1 MKYRGI
7 LKIRN
12 IGNYR
17 HSFLVSVNPIGRNK
31 RKWVYHPTTDTE
43 IKSVRTKNKL
53 TKVANPPEIECLYV
67 DLNNEP
73 NIKNNANIS
82 DFTLYKQ
89 NQVCVFVQKDKSR
102 NRYKINGFYKGKRI
116 EGARKFAVVNSSGP
130 TRFRVKGCDTI
141 VEVNKINNNWTIK
154 LEDYNQK
161 SFHRTSTPNFEE
173 QTQVL
178 KFNYENKNQTPFLK
192 KI

>member
-7 LKIRN
+7 LKIDN

-17 HSFLVSVNPIGRNK
+17 DSFLVSVNPIGQNK
-31 RKWVYHPTTDTE
+31 QKWVYHPTTDTQ
-43 IKSVRTKNKL
+43 IKSVRIDNEL
-53 TKVANPPEIECLYV
+53 VKVANPPEVECLYI
-67 DLNNEP
+67 DLKNKSK
-73 NIKNNANIS
+73 IKNTRIS

-89 NQVCVFVQKDKSR
+89 NQVCVFIQKDEARQK
-102 NRYKINGFYKGKRI
+102 YKINGFYQGERI
-116 EGARKFAVVNSSGP
+116 EGARKFAVVKSSEP
-130 TRFRVKGCDTI
+130 TRFRVKGCETI

-154 LEDYNQK
+154 LEDYNRK
-161 SFHRTSTPNFEE
+161 SFHRASSPNFGE

-178 KFNYENKNQTPFLK
+178 KFNYTNKNETPFLK